1 MSDYGVKQKPRSKS
15 PIDEELMGHKGRK
28 SFKSAAYSFGLAIG
42 FLLLAPLMPEIG
54 DTQKQAAIT
63 AIFYSTALW
72 MIGYSVVIT
81 LAFFFLR
88 AYVNGIIS
96 IMNWFFVPT
105 IILWALYDI
114 YNLLTAAEVAA

>member
-1 MSDYGVKQKPRSKS
+1 MNDIRQKPRPQQS

-42 FLLLAPLMPEIG
+42 FLLLAPLVPEIG
-54 DTQKQAAIT
+54 DPQKQIEIMK
-63 AIFYSTALW
+63 IFSSTALW

-96 IMNWFFVPT
+96 ILNWFFVPT
-105 IILWALYDI
+105 VLIWALYDI
-114 YNLLTAAEVAA
+114 YNLLTAAEVAS